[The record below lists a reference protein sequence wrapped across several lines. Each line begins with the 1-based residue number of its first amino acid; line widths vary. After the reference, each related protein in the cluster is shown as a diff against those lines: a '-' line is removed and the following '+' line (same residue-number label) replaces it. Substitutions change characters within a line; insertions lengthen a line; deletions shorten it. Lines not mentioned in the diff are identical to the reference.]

1 MATILQPTIEF
12 TNNNSQNRARVSFDV
27 RFLATE
33 LGGGAPSSWTGRFP
47 GLIQPNFPKP
57 TISHH
62 AQVVLKVIRIVPQP
76 FVQGDPPPP
85 LPDPVTLQ
93 VNTVNVKLP
102 TSGNTRSVETEFRY
116 TLVQNNPFVFDHLHA
131 VITLFRRL
139 RFGSTNLFTIPVDT
153 KTTNDLVLAF
163 DLASPQPNGVVIP
176 S

>member
-1 MATILQPTIEF
+1 MATILQPTIAF
-12 TNNNSQNRARVSFDV
+12 TNNSQNRARVSFDV

-47 GLIQPNFPKP
+47 GLIQPDFPKP
-57 TISHH
+57 SISHH
-62 AQVVLKVIRIVPQP
+62 AQVVLKLIRIVPQP
-76 FVQGDPPPP
+76 FLKGQPQPPP
-85 LPDPVTLQ
+85 PDPVTLQ

-102 TSGNTRSVETEFRY
+102 SSGNTRSVDTEFTY
-116 TLVQNNPFVFDHLHA
+116 TFAVNNPFIFDRLDA

-139 RFGSTNLFTIPVDT
+139 RFGSTNIFTLPVDT
-153 KTTNDLVLAF
+153 KVTNDLVLTVS